1 MEGFLCVLG
10 ALCGSTA
17 TFGLSSHSRKE
28 IAMLSFTTGHLRHV
42 TTRAGR
48 WIVAGLGTVS
58 LLLATA
64 EAAQLSLTWSDM
76 SSNEDGF
83 HIQRK
88 TGTGGAYG
96 TIATPPAGTTGYV
109 DGMVTAGTTYCYRVS
124 AYNTAGDSSYS
135 NEACAAP
142 VAATTYAV
150 TVTKAGSGTGTVA
163 SSPAGINCG
172 SDCTEAYAAGT
183 QRGPLRHPGH
193 RLHLHRL
200 ERRLHRDRGL
210 CPGSGWAEEPHR
222 HLRPPD
228 LRPLGPKAAAPAQAP
243 YLNATGINCGTD
255 CTETYNYNT
264 SVTLTAAATTGST
277 FTGWSGAAAAG
288 PGPAP

>member
-1 MEGFLCVLG
+1 MP
-10 ALCGSTA
+10 SD
-17 TFGLSSHSRKE
+17 
-28 IAMLSFTTGHLRHV
+28 TTGRLRQV

-109 DGMVTAGTTYCYRVS
+109 DGTVTAGTTYCYRVS

-142 VAATTYAV
+142 VAATTHAV

-163 SSPAGINCG
+163 SSPAGITCG
-172 SDCTEAYAAGT
+172 TDCTEAYAAGT
-183 QRGPLRHPGH
+183 SV
-193 RLHLHRL
+193 
-200 ERRLHRDRGL
+200 GL
-210 CPGSGWAEEPHR
+210 SAT
-222 HLRPPD
+222 
-228 LRPLGPKAAAPAQAP
+228 PA
-243 YLNATGINCGTD
+243 
-255 CTETYNYNT
+255 
-264 SVTLTAAATTGST
+264 TGST
-277 FTGWSGAAAAG
+277 FTGWSGAYTGTGGCALVVDGPKSLTATFALQTYALSVAKSGTGAA
-288 PGPAP
+288 PSPPPASTAARTAPRPITTTPASP